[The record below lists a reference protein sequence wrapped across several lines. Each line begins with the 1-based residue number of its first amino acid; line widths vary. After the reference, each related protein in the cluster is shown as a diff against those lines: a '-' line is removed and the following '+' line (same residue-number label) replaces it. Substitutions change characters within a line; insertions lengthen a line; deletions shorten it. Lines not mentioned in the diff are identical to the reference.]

1 MIFGS
6 LKFILLSDSLIVWIR
21 DKNKKWESFVY
32 LKIGIWRG
40 PDTNKQYP
48 TLVQYEVDTE
58 SADITY
64 GYKI

>member
-1 MIFGS
+1 M
-6 LKFILLSDSLIVWIR
+6 KV
-21 DKNKKWESFVY
+21 
-32 LKIGIWRG
+32 GIWRG